1 MSAYNGKMVPT
12 SPGYFYLYG
21 LMSRDIN
28 RNYRHLRHNATER
41 NQTDDGNATFED
53 FVNFLVQLEK
63 LDDGHWKPYRDLCN
77 PCSSQYDYI
86 AKFETF
92 NNDMEYLKQKINLT
106 EEHRKTFFSK
116 RTFKTNIDVVKKLFE
131 KVPNELAFRL
141 YQKYKEDF
149 EVFGYSLPE
158 WLH

>member
-1 MSAYNGKMVPT
+1 MVPT
-12 SPGYFYLYG
+12 SSGYTYVFG
-21 LMSRDIN
+21 PISRNIN
-28 RNYRHLRHNATER
+28 RKYRHLRHNANER

-53 FVNFLVQLEK
+53 FVNFLVR
-63 LDDGHWKPYRDLCN
+63 LDIFDDHWKPFRNLCN

-106 EEHRKTFFSK
+106 EEHRKYFFPK
-116 RTFKTNIDVVKKLFE
+116 GNFATNFDLMKKTFE
-131 KVPNELAFRL
+131 KVPNELARQL
-141 YQKYKEDF
+141 YEKYREDF

-158 WLH
+158 WMC